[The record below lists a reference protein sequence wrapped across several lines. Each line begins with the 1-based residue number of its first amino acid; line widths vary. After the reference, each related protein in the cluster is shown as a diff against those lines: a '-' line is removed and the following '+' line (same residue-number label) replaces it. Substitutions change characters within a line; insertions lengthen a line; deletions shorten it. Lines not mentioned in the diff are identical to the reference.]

1 MVSNGLV
8 ATESKTVFMI
18 INSKK
23 CREEQLR
30 KIMICNSE
38 VTESTSSKLLG
49 MLIDN
54 YLKCK
59 GHIYG
64 KGGVLSSLN
73 QRLFTIRR
81 LSNHIHLNKLKEIA
95 DSIWVSKL
103 RYGLQLFSEGRTTYE
118 QPTSQIMKELQKSQY
133 KLLRVL
139 TGKKVSDRIKIVDI
153 LKSLQMMSVNQI
165 AAQIKLTEM
174 WQALNDSQYPPRVEQ
189 KFKPEDGIG
198 TRSMTRGDL
207 IEFGSST
214 NSEKSFMGSST
225 RLWNV
230 ASEEIKKVLSFTSA
244 KKNIKA
250 SCKILPI

>member
-1 MVSNGLV
+1 
-8 ATESKTVFMI
+8 
-18 INSKK
+18 
-23 CREEQLR
+23 
-30 KIMICNSE
+30 MICNSE

-49 MLIDN
+49 MIIEND
-54 YLKCK
+54 LKWK

-103 RYGLQLFSEGRTTYE
+103 RYGLQLYSEVRTSNE
-118 QPTSQIMKELQKSQY
+118 QPTSQIMKELQKSQN
-133 KLLRVL
+133 KLLRAL
-139 TGKKVSDRIKIVDI
+139 TGKKVSDRIKIEDM

-174 WQALNDSQYPPRVEQ
+174 WKALNDSQYPLRVEQ
-189 KFKPEDGIG
+189 KSETEDGIG

-207 IEFGSST
+207 IEVSSST
-214 NSEKSFMGSST
+214 NSKKSFMGPST

-230 ASEEIKKVLSFTSA
+230 A
-244 KKNIKA
+244 
-250 SCKILPI
+250 IL